1 MIDKQTVEVVNT
13 YATTSESVNRQQ
25 PSKDQ
30 YQKGVVPYDTL
41 PAAWW
46 NWFWHEITLNEG
58 RTVEMLDS
66 IFAELTKLLRDA
78 GIDTNNPEVLNQVS
92 SAVQTIAKWIATE
105 ERPGAVVSSSTKGKV
120 SVDGTTGVMTAN
132 GLGDV
137 NNLSEGILLRS
148 TAVDAI
154 NDVLA
159 QLIKETQDRTLAD
172 RQLSQAITSSITD
185 TVPVGTILS
194 FAGNNVP
201 SNLYAFCDGRTLN
214 NADGTYNDLEN
225 ALGTAWGNTPGDGLV
240 KLPDLREC
248 VLVCCGQRASGVSN
262 HDIYNVGDFKDDRYA
277 SHGHGNNFKVTGG
290 SSSVT
295 IPTLTEITNPTQG
308 GRGIAYPEGGYG
320 KGVRLLKIGSTSAAI
335 NVGFS
340 GSIYASGSGKVT
352 HGKQVGVYYIIKIR
366 NSIV

>member
-13 YATTSESVNRQQ
+13 YATTSESVNRQE

-78 GIDTNNPEVLNQVS
+78 GIDTNNPGVLNQVS

-172 RQLSQAITSSITD
+172 KQLSQAITSSIID
-185 TVPVGTILS
+185 TVPVGTILP

-201 SNLYAFCDGRTLN
+201 PSDLYAFCNGQTLD

-225 ALGTAWGNTPGDGLV
+225 ALGTAWENTPGDGLV

-248 VLVCCGQRASGVSN
+248 VLVGCGQRSTGVSN
-262 HDIYNVGDFKDDRYA
+262 HDIYNLGDFKDDRYA
-277 SHGHGNNFKVTGG
+277 SHGHGNNFRLTDGPTSENKPSLTNSSPG
-290 SSSVT
+290 SAVWVSTYTTNVQVARYDRSHGH
-295 IPTLTEITNPTQG
+295 TLNIAL
-308 GRGIAYPEGGYG
+308 RGDIA
-320 KGVRLLKIGSTSAAI
+320 
-335 NVGFS
+335 
-340 GSIYASGSGKVT
+340 ASGSGNVT

-366 NSIV
+366 NRII

>member
-13 YATTSESVNRQQ
+13 YATTSESVNRQE

-172 RQLSQAITSSITD
+172 KQLSQAITSSIID
-185 TVPVGTILS
+185 TVPVGTILP

-201 SNLYAFCDGRTLN
+201 PSDLYAFCNGQTLDN
-214 NADGTYNDLEN
+214 TDGTYNDLEN
-225 ALGTAWGNTPGDGLV
+225 ALGTAWENTPGDGLV

-248 VLVCCGQRASGVSN
+248 VLVGCGQRSTGVRN
-262 HDIYNVGDFKDDRYA
+262 HDIYNLGDFRDDRFESHDHKNTFRLTDGPA
-277 SHGHGNNFKVTGG
+277 SENKPSLT
-290 SSSVT
+290 SSSPGSATWVNT
-295 IPTLTEITNPTQG
+295 YTTNVQVAKYYSRNDHTLNIAL
-308 GRGIAYPEGGYG
+308 RGDIA
-320 KGVRLLKIGSTSAAI
+320 
-335 NVGFS
+335 
-340 GSIYASGSGKVT
+340 ASGSGNVT

-366 NSIV
+366 NRII

>member
-13 YATTSESVNRQQ
+13 YATTSESVNRQE

-78 GIDTNNPEVLNQVS
+78 GINTNNPEVLNQVS

-105 ERPGAVVSSSTKGKV
+105 ERPGAVVSSSAKGKV

-137 NNLSEGILLRS
+137 ADLNEGILLRS
-148 TAVDAI
+148 TTVEAI

-159 QLIKETQDRTLAD
+159 QLIKEIRDRTLAD
-172 RQLSQAITSSITD
+172 KQLSQAITSAIAD
-185 TVPVGTILS
+185 TVPVGTILP
-194 FAGNNVP
+194 FAGNNIPP
-201 SNLYAFCDGRTLN
+201 SSLYAFCAGQTLD
-214 NADGTYNDLEN
+214 NADGTYNELEN
-225 ALGTAWGNTPGDGLV
+225 ALGTSWGNTPGDGLV
-240 KLPDLREC
+240 TLPELREC
-248 VLVCCGQRASGVSN
+248 VLVGSGWRATGIRN
-262 HDIYNVGDFKDDRYA
+262 HDFYSLGEFKDDTYA
-277 SHGHGNNFKVTGG
+277 SHAHDNNFRLTDGPNSEASPSINGNSPGNTSVRVSQYTSNVWVYRGG
-290 SSSVT
+290 SHSH
-295 IPTLTEITNPTQG
+295 TLNIALRG
-308 GRGIAYPEGGYG
+308 GIAASGYG
-320 KGVRLLKIGSTSAAI
+320 
-335 NVGFS
+335 N
-340 GSIYASGSGKVT
+340 VT
-352 HGKQVGVYYIIKIR
+352 HGKQTGVFYIIKIR
-366 NSIV
+366 NSVV

>member
-13 YATTSESVNRQQ
+13 YATTSESVNRQE

-78 GIDTNNPEVLNQVS
+78 GIDTNNPDVLNQVS
-92 SAVQTIAKWIATE
+92 FAVQTIAKWIATE
-105 ERPGAVVSSSTKGKV
+105 ERPGAVVSSSAKGKV

-137 NNLSEGILLRS
+137 NNLSEGILFRS
-148 TAVDAI
+148 TTVDAI

-172 RQLSQAITSSITD
+172 KQLSQAITSSITD
-185 TVPVGTILS
+185 TVPVGTILP
-194 FAGNNVP
+194 FAGNNIPP
-201 SNLYAFCDGRTLN
+201 SNLYAFCNGQTLN
-214 NADGTYNDLEN
+214 NVDGTYNDLEN
-225 ALGTAWGNTPGDGLV
+225 ALGTAWGNIPGDGSIT
-240 KLPDLREC
+240 LPDLREC
-248 VLVCCGQRASGVSN
+248 TLVGCGGNRGSGVIN
-262 HDIYNVGDFKDDRYA
+262 HDSYSLGEFKDDRYA
-277 SHGHGNNFKVTGG
+277 SHAHGNNFRLTDGGEGAPSIDGNNPGGAVSVSTYTTDVTVARAWHNHGHTVNIALKGG
-290 SSSVT
+290 
-295 IPTLTEITNPTQG
+295 
-308 GRGIAYPEGGYG
+308 
-320 KGVRLLKIGSTSAAI
+320 
-335 NVGFS
+335 
-340 GSIYASGSGKVT
+340 IYASGSGNVT

-366 NSIV
+366 NSVI

>member
-105 ERPGAVVSSSTKGKV
+105 ERPGAVVSSPAKGKV

-148 TAVDAI
+148 TTVDAI

-185 TVPVGTILS
+185 TVPVGTILP

-201 SNLYAFCDGRTLN
+201 SNLYAFCNGQTLN

-248 VLVCCGQRASGVSN
+248 VLVCCGQRASGISN
-262 HDIYNVGDFKDDRYA
+262 HDIYNVGEFKDDRYA
-277 SHGHGNNFKVTGG
+277 SHGHGNNFGVTGG
-290 SSSVT
+290 GSVST
-295 IPTLTEITNPTQG
+295 LKLTEVVNEQG
-308 GRGIAYPEGGYG
+308 GRGISYPEGGYG
-320 KGVRLLKIGSTSAAI
+320 QGARVLKIGYTSQSI

-340 GSIYASGSGKVT
+340 GSIYASGSGNVT
-352 HGKQVGVYYIIKIR
+352 HGKQVGIYYIIKIR
-366 NSIV
+366 NSVV

>member
-13 YATTSESVNRQQ
+13 YATTSESVNRQE

-172 RQLSQAITSSITD
+172 RQLSQAVTSSITD

-194 FAGNNVP
+194 FAGNNVL
-201 SNLYAFCDGRTLN
+201 SNLYAFCNGQILD

-248 VLVCCGQRASGVSN
+248 VLVGCGQRSTGVSN
-262 HDIYNVGDFKDDRYA
+262 HDIYSLGEFKDDRYA
-277 SHGHGNNFKVTGG
+277 SHGHGNNFRLTDGPYSENKPSLTG
-290 SSSVT
+290 SSPGSDTWVST
-295 IPTLTEITNPTQG
+295 YTTNVQVARYDRSHGHTLNIAL
-308 GRGIAYPEGGYG
+308 RGDIA
-320 KGVRLLKIGSTSAAI
+320 
-335 NVGFS
+335 
-340 GSIYASGSGKVT
+340 ASGSGYVT

-366 NSIV
+366 NRII

>member
-13 YATTSESVNRQQ
+13 YATTSESVNRQE

-105 ERPGAVVSSSTKGKV
+105 ERPGAVVSSPAKGKV

-137 NNLSEGILLRS
+137 NNLSAGILLRS
-148 TAVDAI
+148 TVVDAI

-172 RQLSQAITSSITD
+172 KQLSQAVTSSIID
-185 TVPVGTILS
+185 TVPVGTILP

-201 SNLYAFCDGRTLN
+201 PSDLYACCKGQTLN
-214 NADGTYNDLEN
+214 NADGTFNDLEN
-225 ALGTAWGNTPGDGLV
+225 ALGTAWGNTPGDGSV
-240 KLPDLREC
+240 TLPDLREC
-248 VLVCCGQRASGVSN
+248 VLVGCGINDSMYVRN
-262 HDIYNVGDFKDDRYA
+262 HDTYDLGEFKDDRYA
-277 SHGHGNNFKVTGG
+277 SHGHGNNFRLTNGPNSEYAPSISG
-290 SSSVT
+290 SSPGIGTWVSTYTTNVQVARYDSGHSH
-295 IPTLTEITNPTQG
+295 TLNIALRG
-308 GRGIAYPEGGYG
+308 GIA
-320 KGVRLLKIGSTSAAI
+320 
-335 NVGFS
+335 
-340 GSIYASGSGKVT
+340 ASGSGNVT

-366 NSIV
+366 NRII

>member
-13 YATTSESVNRQQ
+13 YATTSESVNRQE

-105 ERPGAVVSSSTKGKV
+105 ERPGAVVSSSAKGKV

-185 TVPVGTILS
+185 TVPVGTILP
-194 FAGNNVP
+194 FAGNKVP

-240 KLPDLREC
+240 KLPDLQEC
-248 VLVCCGQRASGVSN
+248 VLVGCGQRASGVSN

-277 SHGHGNNFKVTGG
+277 SHGHGNNFRLTDGPTSENKPSLTD
-290 SSSVT
+290 SSPGDAMWVSTYTTNVQVARYDRSHGH
-295 IPTLTEITNPTQG
+295 TLNIAL
-308 GRGIAYPEGGYG
+308 RGDIA
-320 KGVRLLKIGSTSAAI
+320 
-335 NVGFS
+335 
-340 GSIYASGSGKVT
+340 ASGSGNVT

-366 NSIV
+366 NRII

>member
-137 NNLSEGILLRS
+137 NNLSA
-148 TAVDAI
+148 AVDAI

-185 TVPVGTILS
+185 TVPVGTILP
-194 FAGNNVP
+194 FAGNNIPP
-201 SNLYAFCDGRTLN
+201 SNLYAFCDGRTLD

-225 ALGTAWGNTPGDGLV
+225 ALGTAWGNTPGDGFV
-240 KLPDLREC
+240 TLPDLREC
-248 VLVCCGQRASGVSN
+248 VLVGCGQRATGISN
-262 HDIYNVGDFKDDRYA
+262 HDIYNLGDFKNDRYA
-277 SHGHGNNFKVTGG
+277 SHGHGNNFRLTDGPNSENAPSLTDSSPG
-290 SSSVT
+290 SATWVSTYTTNVQVARYDRNHGH
-295 IPTLTEITNPTQG
+295 TLNIAL
-308 GRGIAYPEGGYG
+308 RGDIA
-320 KGVRLLKIGSTSAAI
+320 
-335 NVGFS
+335 
-340 GSIYASGSGKVT
+340 ASGSGNVT

-366 NSIV
+366 NRVI

>member
-185 TVPVGTILS
+185 TVPVGTILP

-201 SNLYAFCDGRTLN
+201 SNLYAFCNGQTLN

-248 VLVCCGQRASGVSN
+248 VLVCCGQRASGISN
-262 HDIYNVGDFKDDRYA
+262 HDIYNVGEFKNDRYA
-277 SHGHGNNFKVTGG
+277 SHSHGNDFNVTGG
-290 SSSVT
+290 GTVT
-295 IPTLTEITNPTQG
+295 IPTLTVSTD
-308 GRGIAYPEGGYG
+308 G
-320 KGVRLLKIGSTSAAI
+320 KGVEYPANGYADSVRVLKVGSTSQTI

-340 GSIYASGSGKVT
+340 GSIYASGSGNVT

-366 NSIV
+366 NSAV

>member
-13 YATTSESVNRQQ
+13 YATTSESVNRQE

-78 GIDTNNPEVLNQVS
+78 GINTNNPEVLNQVS

-105 ERPGAVVSSSTKGKV
+105 ERPGAVVSSSAKGKV

-137 NNLSEGILLRS
+137 NNLSAGILLRS

-172 RQLSQAITSSITD
+172 RQLSQAITSSIID
-185 TVPVGTILS
+185 TVPVGTILP
-194 FAGNNVP
+194 FAGNNIPP
-201 SNLYAFCDGRTLN
+201 SDLYALCKGQTLN
-214 NADGTYNDLEN
+214 NADGTFNDLEN

-240 KLPDLREC
+240 TLPDLREC
-248 VLVCCGQRASGVSN
+248 VLVGCGQRETGISN
-262 HDIYNVGDFKDDRYA
+262 HDIYNLGDFKNDRFA
-277 SHGHGNNFKVTGG
+277 SHGHGNNFRLTDGPNSEVAPTVSGSTPGG
-290 SSSVT
+290 STWVSTYTTNVSVAKSDVYHT
-295 IPTLTEITNPTQG
+295 HTLNIAL
-308 GRGIAYPEGGYG
+308 RGDIA
-320 KGVRLLKIGSTSAAI
+320 
-335 NVGFS
+335 
-340 GSIYASGSGKVT
+340 ASGSGNVT
-352 HGKQVGVYYIIKIR
+352 HGKQVGVNYIIKIR
-366 NSIV
+366 NRII

>member
-13 YATTSESVNRQQ
+13 YATTSESVNRQE

-105 ERPGAVVSSSTKGKV
+105 ERPGAVVSSSAKGKV

-172 RQLSQAITSSITD
+172 KQLSQAITSSIID
-185 TVPVGTILS
+185 TIPVGTILP

-201 SNLYAFCDGRTLN
+201 PSDLYAFCKGQILN
-214 NADGTYNDLEN
+214 NADGTFNDLEN

-240 KLPDLREC
+240 RLPDLREC
-248 VLVCCGQRASGVSN
+248 VLVCCGQRTSDIRN
-262 HDIYNVGDFKDDRYA
+262 HDIYNLGEFKDDRYA
-277 SHGHGNNFKVTGG
+277 SHGHGNNFRLTDGPNSENKPSVSNSGPGG
-290 SSSVT
+290 SVWVST
-295 IPTLTEITNPTQG
+295 YTTNVQVARVDKSHNHPLNIAL
-308 GRGIAYPEGGYG
+308 RGDIA
-320 KGVRLLKIGSTSAAI
+320 
-335 NVGFS
+335 
-340 GSIYASGSGKVT
+340 ASGSGNVT

-366 NSIV
+366 NSVI

>member
-13 YATTSESVNRQQ
+13 YATTSESVNRQE

-105 ERPGAVVSSSTKGKV
+105 ERPGAVVSSSAKGKV

-172 RQLSQAITSSITD
+172 KQLSQAITSSIID
-185 TVPVGTILS
+185 TVPVGTILP

-201 SNLYAFCDGRTLN
+201 PSDLYAFCKGQTLN
-214 NADGTYNDLEN
+214 NTDGTYNDLEN
-225 ALGTAWGNTPGDGLV
+225 ALGTAWGNTPGDGFV
-240 KLPDLREC
+240 TLPDLREC
-248 VLVCCGQRASGVSN
+248 VLVGCGGNREHGVTN
-262 HDIYNVGDFKDDRYA
+262 HDSYSLGEFKDDRYA
-277 SHGHGNNFKVTGG
+277 SHAHGNNFR
-290 SSSVT
+290 
-295 IPTLTEITNPTQG
+295 LTNGPNSENAPSI
-308 GRGIAYPEGGYG
+308 
-320 KGVRLLKIGSTSAAI
+320 
-335 NVGFS
+335 S
-340 GSIYASGSGKVT
+340 GSAPGGNVWVSTYTTNVSVSGFNKTHGHSLNIALRGSIAASGSGDVT

-366 NSIV
+366 NRII

>member
-13 YATTSESVNRQQ
+13 YATTSESVNRQE

-92 SAVQTIAKWIATE
+92 SAVQTIAKWIATG
-105 ERPGAVVSSSTKGKV
+105 ERPGAVVSSSAKGKV

-137 NNLSEGILLRS
+137 NNLSAGILLRS
-148 TAVDAI
+148 TTVDAI

-172 RQLSQAITSSITD
+172 KQLSQAITSSIID
-185 TVPVGTILS
+185 TVPVGTILP

-201 SNLYAFCDGRTLN
+201 PSDLYAFCNGQTLN

-225 ALGTAWGNTPGDGLV
+225 ALGTAWGNTPGDGSV
-240 KLPDLREC
+240 TLPDLREC
-248 VLVCCGQRASGVSN
+248 VLVGCGGNRGQGVTN
-262 HDIYNVGDFKDDRYA
+262 HDSYSLGEFKDDRYA
-277 SHGHGNNFKVTGG
+277 SHGHGNNFRLTNGPHSEDKPSLTDSSPG
-290 SSSVT
+290 SATWVSTYTTNVQVAKYGRSHNH
-295 IPTLTEITNPTQG
+295 TLNIAL
-308 GRGIAYPEGGYG
+308 RGDIA
-320 KGVRLLKIGSTSAAI
+320 
-335 NVGFS
+335 
-340 GSIYASGSGKVT
+340 ASGSGNVT

-366 NSIV
+366 NRII

>member
-13 YATTSESVNRQQ
+13 YATTSESVNRQE

-66 IFAELTKLLRDA
+66 IFTELTKLLRDA
-78 GIDTNNPEVLNQVS
+78 GIDTNNPKVLNQVS

-105 ERPGAVVSSSTKGKV
+105 ERPGAVVSSSIKGKV
-120 SVDGTTGVMTAN
+120 SVDGITGVMTAN

-172 RQLSQAITSSITD
+172 KQLSQAITSSIID
-185 TVPVGTILS
+185 TVPVGTILP

-201 SNLYAFCDGRTLN
+201 PSDLYAFCKGQTLN
-214 NADGTYNDLEN
+214 NTDGTYNDLEN
-225 ALGTAWGNTPGDGLV
+225 ALGTAWGNTPGDGFV
-240 KLPDLREC
+240 TLPDLREC
-248 VLVCCGQRASGVSN
+248 VLVGCGGNREHGVIN
-262 HDIYNVGDFKDDRYA
+262 HDSYSLGEFKDDRFA
-277 SHGHGNNFKVTGG
+277 SHGHENNFRLTNGPNSESSPSIT
-290 SSSVT
+290 SSSPGSATWVST
-295 IPTLTEITNPTQG
+295 YTTNVQVARYDRSHGHTLNIALRG
-308 GRGIAYPEGGYG
+308 GI
-320 KGVRLLKIGSTSAAI
+320 I
-335 NVGFS
+335 
-340 GSIYASGSGKVT
+340 ASGSGNVT

-366 NSIV
+366 NSVV

>member
-13 YATTSESVNRQQ
+13 YATTSESVNRQE

-78 GIDTNNPEVLNQVS
+78 GIDTNNPGVLNQVS

-172 RQLSQAITSSITD
+172 KQLSQAITSSIID
-185 TVPVGTILS
+185 TVPVGTILP

-201 SNLYAFCDGRTLN
+201 PSGLYAFCNGQTLD

-225 ALGTAWGNTPGDGLV
+225 ALGTAWENTPGDGLV

-248 VLVCCGQRASGVSN
+248 VLVCCGQRETGIRN
-262 HDIYNVGDFKDDRYA
+262 HDTYNLGDFKDDRYA
-277 SHGHGNNFKVTGG
+277 SHGHGNNFRLTNGPTSENKPSIT
-290 SSSVT
+290 SSSPGSAIWVST
-295 IPTLTEITNPTQG
+295 YTTNVQVA
-308 GRGIAYPEGGYG
+308 RYG
-320 KGVRLLKIGSTSAAI
+320 KSHGHTLNIALRGDIA
-335 NVGFS
+335 
-340 GSIYASGSGKVT
+340 ASGSGNVT

-366 NSIV
+366 NRII

>member
-13 YATTSESVNRQQ
+13 YATTSESVNRQE

-105 ERPGAVVSSSTKGKV
+105 ERPGAVVSSSAKGKV

-137 NNLSEGILLRS
+137 NNLSAGILLRS
-148 TAVDAI
+148 TVVDAI

-172 RQLSQAITSSITD
+172 KQLSQAVTSSIID
-185 TVPVGTILS
+185 TVPVGTILP

-201 SNLYAFCDGRTLN
+201 PSDLYAFCKGQTLN

-225 ALGTAWGNTPGDGLV
+225 ALGTAWGNTPGDGSV
-240 KLPDLREC
+240 TLPDLREC
-248 VLVCCGQRASGVSN
+248 VLVGCGQRATGISN
-262 HDIYNVGDFKDDRYA
+262 HDIYNLGDFKNDRYA
-277 SHGHGNNFKVTGG
+277 SHGHGNNFRLTDGPNSESSPSINGSTPGG
-290 SSSVT
+290 SVNVSTYTTNVT
-295 IPTLTEITNPTQG
+295 VARAGYSHGHSINIAL
-308 GRGIAYPEGGYG
+308 RGDIA
-320 KGVRLLKIGSTSAAI
+320 
-335 NVGFS
+335 
-340 GSIYASGSGKVT
+340 ASGSGNVT

-366 NSIV
+366 NRVI

>member
-13 YATTSESVNRQQ
+13 YATTSESVNRQE

-78 GIDTNNPEVLNQVS
+78 GIDTNNPTVLNQVS
-92 SAVQTIAKWIATE
+92 MAVQTIAKWIATE
-105 ERPGAVVSSSTKGKV
+105 DRPGAVVSSPAKGKI
-120 SVDGTTGVMTAN
+120 SVDKTTGVMTAN

-148 TAVDAI
+148 TTVEAI

-159 QLIKETQDRTLAD
+159 QLVKETYDRTAAD
-172 RQLSQAITSSITD
+172 RQLSQAIASSITD
-185 TVPVGTILS
+185 TVPVGTILP

-201 SNLYAFCDGRTLN
+201 PSSLYAFCDGQTLDN
-214 NADGTYNDLEN
+214 TDGTYNDLED
-225 ALGTAWGNTPGDGLV
+225 ALGTAWENTPGDGLV
-240 KLPDLREC
+240 TLPDLREC
-248 VLVCCGQRASGVSN
+248 VLVGCGGQRGSGVGN
-262 HDIYNVGDFKDDRYA
+262 HDVYSLGEFKDDRYA
-277 SHGHGNNFKVTGG
+277 SHSHDNDFSATASVSESTPGGAVTV
-290 SSSVT
+290 STYTSNVSVA
-295 IPTLTEITNPTQG
+295 
-308 GRGIAYPEGGYG
+308 R
-320 KGVRLLKIGSTSAAI
+320 
-335 NVGFS
+335 S
-340 GSIYASGSGKVT
+340 GSKHNHSVSVSLKGSIQSSGSGSVT
-352 HGKQVGVYYIIKIR
+352 HGKQVGIYYIIKIR
-366 NSIV
+366 NSAV

>member
-13 YATTSESVNRQQ
+13 YATTSESVNRQE

-172 RQLSQAITSSITD
+172 RQLSQAITSSIID
-185 TVPVGTILS
+185 TIPVGTILS

-201 SNLYAFCDGRTLN
+201 SNLYAFCDGQTLN

-225 ALGTAWGNTPGDGLV
+225 ALGTAWGNTPGDGFV
-240 KLPDLREC
+240 TLPDLREC
-248 VLVCCGQRASGVSN
+248 VLVCCGQRTSGVKN
-262 HDIYNVGDFKDDRYA
+262 HDIYNLGEFKDDRYA
-277 SHGHGNNFKVTGG
+277 SHGHANNFR
-290 SSSVT
+290 
-295 IPTLTEITNPTQG
+295 LTKGPNSELNPTVSGNTPG
-308 GRGIAYPEGGYG
+308 GEAWVSTYTTDVQVARADRYHGHTLNIALRGGI
-320 KGVRLLKIGSTSAAI
+320 V
-335 NVGFS
+335 
-340 GSIYASGSGKVT
+340 ASGSGSVT
-352 HGKQVGVYYIIKIR
+352 HGKQVGIYYIIKIR
-366 NSIV
+366 NSVV

>member
-13 YATTSESVNRQQ
+13 YATTSESVNRQE

-105 ERPGAVVSSSTKGKV
+105 ERPGAVVSSSAKGKV

-137 NNLSEGILLRS
+137 NNLSAGILLRS
-148 TAVDAI
+148 TVVDAI

-172 RQLSQAITSSITD
+172 KQLSQAVTSSIID
-185 TVPVGTILS
+185 TVPVGTILP

-201 SNLYAFCDGRTLN
+201 PSDLYAFCKGQTLN

-225 ALGTAWGNTPGDGLV
+225 ALGTAWGNTPGDGSV
-240 KLPDLREC
+240 TLPDLREC
-248 VLVCCGQRASGVSN
+248 VLVGCGGNRDSGVRN
-262 HDIYNVGDFKDDRYA
+262 HDPYSLGEFKDDRYA
-277 SHGHGNNFKVTGG
+277 SHGHGNNFRLTDGPNSENKPSLT
-290 SSSVT
+290 SSSPGSATWVST
-295 IPTLTEITNPTQG
+295 YTTNVQVARYDRSHGHTLNIAL
-308 GRGIAYPEGGYG
+308 RGDIA
-320 KGVRLLKIGSTSAAI
+320 
-335 NVGFS
+335 
-340 GSIYASGSGKVT
+340 ASGSGNVT

-366 NSIV
+366 NSVV

>member
-13 YATTSESVNRQQ
+13 YATTSESVNRQE

-105 ERPGAVVSSSTKGKV
+105 ERPGAVVASSTKGKV

-172 RQLSQAITSSITD
+172 RQLSQAITSSIVD
-185 TVPVGTILS
+185 TVPVGIILP

-201 SNLYAFCDGRTLN
+201 SDLYAFCDGRTLA

-248 VLVCCGQRASGVSN
+248 VLVCCGQRTSDIRN
-262 HDIYNVGDFKDDRYA
+262 HDIYNLGEFKDDRYA
-277 SHGHGNNFKVTGG
+277 SHGHGNNFRLTDGPNSENRPSLTG
-290 SSSVT
+290 SSPGSATWVST
-295 IPTLTEITNPTQG
+295 YTTNVQVARYDRSHGHTLNIAL
-308 GRGIAYPEGGYG
+308 RGDIA
-320 KGVRLLKIGSTSAAI
+320 
-335 NVGFS
+335 
-340 GSIYASGSGKVT
+340 ASGSGNVT

-366 NSIV
+366 NSVV

>member
-185 TVPVGTILS
+185 TVPVGTILP

-201 SNLYAFCDGRTLN
+201 SNLYAFCNGQTLN

-225 ALGTAWGNTPGDGLV
+225 ALGTAWGNTPGDGSV
-240 KLPDLREC
+240 TLPDLREC

-262 HDIYNVGDFKDDRYA
+262 HDIYNVGEFKDDRFA
-277 SHGHGNNFKVTGG
+277 SHSHGNNFNVTGG
-290 SSSVT
+290 GTVT
-295 IPTLTEITNPTQG
+295 IPTAIEDPAG
-308 GRGIAYPEGGYG
+308 GRGASVNQY
-320 KGVRLLKIGSTSAAI
+320 GSTTPVIKASTISRTI

-340 GSIYASGSGKVT
+340 GSIYASGSGNVT
-352 HGKQVGVYYIIKIR
+352 HGKQVGIYYIIKIR
-366 NSIV
+366 NSAV

>member
-13 YATTSESVNRQQ
+13 YATTSESVNRQE

-92 SAVQTIAKWIATE
+92 LAVQTIAKWIATE
-105 ERPGAVVSSSTKGKV
+105 ERPGAVVSSSAKGKV

-148 TAVDAI
+148 TTVDAI

-159 QLIKETQDRTLAD
+159 QLAKEIQNRTLAD
-172 RQLSQAITSSITD
+172 KQLSQAITSSITD
-185 TVPVGTILS
+185 TVPVGIILP
-194 FAGNNVP
+194 FAGNNMPP
-201 SNLYAFCDGRTLN
+201 SSLYAFCNGQTLN
-214 NADGTYNDLEN
+214 NADGTYNELETV
-225 ALGTAWGNTPGDGLV
+225 LGTAWGNIPGDGIV

-248 VLVCCGQRASGVSN
+248 TIVGCGGNRDSGVVN
-262 HDIYNVGDFKDDRYA
+262 HDSYSLGEFKDDRYA
-277 SHGHGNNFKVTGG
+277 SHIHSNDFRLTDGPGSENAPYVDTREPG
-290 SSSVT
+290 SSGVLVSQYTSNVWV
-295 IPTLTEITNPTQG
+295 QG
-308 GRGIAYPEGGYG
+308 IGAHTHVLNIAL
-320 KGVRLLKIGSTSAAI
+320 R
-335 NVGFS
+335 
-340 GSIYASGSGKVT
+340 GSIGASGSGAVT
-352 HGKQVGVYYIIKIR
+352 HGKQVGAYYIIKVR
-366 NSIV
+366 NSII

>member
-13 YATTSESVNRQQ
+13 YATTSESVNRQE

-159 QLIKETQDRTLAD
+159 QLIKETQDRTSAD
-172 RQLSQAITSSITD
+172 KQLSRAITSSIVD
-185 TVPVGTILS
+185 TVPVGTILP

-201 SNLYAFCDGRTLN
+201 PSSLYAFCNGRTLD

-240 KLPDLREC
+240 TLPDLREC
-248 VLVCCGQRASGVSN
+248 VLVCCGQRTSGVRN
-262 HDIYNVGDFKDDRYA
+262 HDIYNLGEFKDDRYA
-277 SHGHGNNFKVTGG
+277 SHGHSNNFRLTDGPKSENRPSITSSGPGG
-290 SSSVT
+290 GTWVSTYTTNVQVARIDRSHKHS
-295 IPTLTEITNPTQG
+295 INISLRGGIT
-308 GRGIAYPEGGYG
+308 
-320 KGVRLLKIGSTSAAI
+320 
-335 NVGFS
+335 
-340 GSIYASGSGKVT
+340 ASGSGNVT

-366 NSIV
+366 NSVV

>member
-13 YATTSESVNRQQ
+13 YATTSESVNRQE

-78 GIDTNNPEVLNQVS
+78 GIDTNNPDVLNQVS

-105 ERPGAVVSSSTKGKV
+105 ERPGAVVSSSAKGKV

-137 NNLSEGILLRS
+137 NNLSEGILLRN
-148 TAVDAI
+148 TTVEAI

-159 QLIKETQDRTLAD
+159 QLVKEIQDRTLAD
-172 RQLSQAITSSITD
+172 RQLSQTVTSIITD
-185 TVPVGTILS
+185 TVPVGTILP
-194 FAGNNVP
+194 FAGNNLPP
-201 SNLYAFCDGRTLN
+201 SNLYAFCDGRPLDNT
-214 NADGTYNDLEN
+214 DGTYNDLEN
-225 ALGTAWGNTPGDGLV
+225 ALGTAWGNTPGDGSIT
-240 KLPDLREC
+240 LPDLREC
-248 VLVCCGQRASGVSN
+248 VLVGCGQRASGIGN
-262 HDIYNVGDFKDDRYA
+262 HDIYSLGEFKDDRYA
-277 SHGHGNNFKVTGG
+277 SHAHANNFR
-290 SSSVT
+290 
-295 IPTLTEITNPTQG
+295 LTDGPNSESAPSISGNSPGQDQVVVSQYTSNVWVFRSG
-308 GRGIAYPEGGYG
+308 IHSHRLNIALRGDIA
-320 KGVRLLKIGSTSAAI
+320 
-335 NVGFS
+335 
-340 GSIYASGSGKVT
+340 ASGSGSVT
-352 HGKQVGVYYIIKIR
+352 HGKQVGVNYIIKIR
-366 NSIV
+366 NRII

>member
-1 MIDKQTVEVVNT
+1 MINKQTVEVVNT
-13 YATTSESVNRQQ
+13 YATTSESVNRQE

-105 ERPGAVVSSSTKGKV
+105 ERPGAVASSSAKGKV

-137 NNLSEGILLRS
+137 VDLNEGILLRS
-148 TAVDAI
+148 TTVEAI
-154 NDVLA
+154 NDVFA
-159 QLIKETQDRTLAD
+159 QLIKEIKDRTLAD
-172 RQLSQAITSSITD
+172 KQFSQAITSSIID
-185 TVPVGTILS
+185 TVPVGIILP
-194 FAGNNVP
+194 FAGNSVPP

-225 ALGTAWGNTPGDGLV
+225 ALGTAWNNTPGDGLV
-240 KLPDLREC
+240 TLPDLREC
-248 VLVCCGQRASGVSN
+248 VLVGGGGNRGSGVSS
-262 HDIYNVGDFKDDRYA
+262 HDSYSLGEFKDDRYA
-277 SHGHGNNFKVTGG
+277 SHSHGNNFRLTDGPNSEG
-290 SSSVT
+290 SPSISGNT
-295 IPTLTEITNPTQG
+295 PGTE
-308 GRGIAYPEGGYG
+308 GILVSQYTSNVWVARTDRYHGHGINIAL
-320 KGVRLLKIGSTSAAI
+320 KGD
-335 NVGFS
+335 
-340 GSIYASGSGKVT
+340 IYASGSGSVT
-352 HGKQVGVYYIIKIR
+352 HGKQIGVYYIIKIR
-366 NSIV
+366 NSVV

>member
-13 YATTSESVNRQQ
+13 YATTSESVNRQE

-105 ERPGAVVSSSTKGKV
+105 ERPGAVVSSSAKGKV

-159 QLIKETQDRTLAD
+159 QLIKETQNRTLAD
-172 RQLSQAITSSITD
+172 RQLSQAITSSIID
-185 TVPVGTILS
+185 TVPVGTILP

-201 SNLYAFCDGRTLN
+201 PSGLYELCKGQILN
-214 NADGTYNDLEN
+214 NADGTFNDLEN

-240 KLPDLREC
+240 KLPDLQEC
-248 VLVCCGQRASGVSN
+248 VLVGCGINNSGNVRN
-262 HDIYNVGDFKDDRYA
+262 HDSYSLGEFKDDRYA
-277 SHGHGNNFKVTGG
+277 SHGHGNNFRLTNGPNSEVAPTVSGSTPGG
-290 SSSVT
+290 GIWVSTYTTDVQVARVDQSHGHALN
-295 IPTLTEITNPTQG
+295 IALRG
-308 GRGIAYPEGGYG
+308 GIA
-320 KGVRLLKIGSTSAAI
+320 S
-335 NVGFS
+335 
-340 GSIYASGSGKVT
+340 SGSGSVT

-366 NSIV
+366 NSVV

>member
-13 YATTSESVNRQQ
+13 YATTSESVNRQE

-172 RQLSQAITSSITD
+172 RQLSQAITSTIID
-185 TVPVGTILS
+185 TVPVGTILP

-201 SNLYAFCDGRTLN
+201 SKLYAFCDGRTLN
-214 NADGTYNDLEN
+214 NADGTFNDLEN
-225 ALGTAWGNTPGDGLV
+225 ALGTAWGNTPGDGSV
-240 KLPDLREC
+240 TLPDLREC
-248 VLVCCGQRASGVSN
+248 VLVGCGQRASGVSN

-277 SHGHGNNFKVTGG
+277 SHGHGNDFKVTGG
-290 SSSVT
+290 SSSLT
-295 IPTLTEITNPTQG
+295 IPTLTEVTNTTPG

-320 KGVRLLKIGSTSAAI
+320 AGARILKVGTTSGAI

-340 GSIYASGSGKVT
+340 GDIAASGSGNVT

-366 NSIV
+366 NSVV

>member
-13 YATTSESVNRQQ
+13 YATTSESVNRQE

-105 ERPGAVVSSSTKGKV
+105 ERPGAVVSSSAKGKV

-172 RQLSQAITSSITD
+172 RQLSQAVTSSITD
-185 TVPVGTILS
+185 TVPVGTILP

-201 SNLYAFCDGRTLN
+201 SNLYTFCDGRTLN

-277 SHGHGNNFKVTGG
+277 SHGHGNDFEVTGG
-290 SSSVT
+290 SSSLS
-295 IPTLTEITNPTQG
+295 IPTLTEVTNTQG
-308 GRGIAYPEGGYG
+308 GRGIAYPESGYG
-320 KGVRLLKIGSTSAAI
+320 EGARVLQVGTTSGDI

-340 GSIYASGSGKVT
+340 GSIYASGSGNVT

-366 NSIV
+366 NRII

>member
-1 MIDKQTVEVVNT
+1 MIDKQTVKVVNT
-13 YATTSESVNRQQ
+13 YATTSESVNRQE

-78 GIDTNNPEVLNQVS
+78 GIDTNNPDVLNQVS

-105 ERPGAVVSSSTKGKV
+105 ERPGAVVSSSAKGKV

-148 TAVDAI
+148 TTVDAI

-172 RQLSQAITSSITD
+172 KQLSQAITSSIID
-185 TVPVGTILS
+185 TVPVGTILP
-194 FAGNNVP
+194 FAGNNIPP
-201 SNLYAFCDGRTLN
+201 SSLYALCNGQTLN
-214 NADGTYNDLEN
+214 NADGTFNELEN
-225 ALGTAWGNTPGDGLV
+225 VLGTAWENTPGDGIV
-240 KLPDLREC
+240 TLPDLREC
-248 VLVCCGQRASGVSN
+248 VLVGCGQRAGVSN
-262 HDIYNVGDFKDDRYA
+262 HDIYNLGDFKNDMYASHVHGNDFRLTDSPYSENRPSIDGSRPGGAVNVSTYTTDVTVAGAWA
-277 SHGHGNNFKVTGG
+277 SHGHTVNIALRGN
-290 SSSVT
+290 
-295 IPTLTEITNPTQG
+295 
-308 GRGIAYPEGGYG
+308 IA
-320 KGVRLLKIGSTSAAI
+320 
-335 NVGFS
+335 
-340 GSIYASGSGKVT
+340 ASGSGNVT
-352 HGKQVGVYYIIKIR
+352 HGKQIGVYYIIKVR
-366 NSIV
+366 NSVI

>member
-13 YATTSESVNRQQ
+13 YATTSESVNRQE

-78 GIDTNNPEVLNQVS
+78 GINTNNPEVLNQVS

-105 ERPGAVVSSSTKGKV
+105 ERPGAVVSSSAKGKV

-137 NNLSEGILLRS
+137 NNLSAGILLRS

-172 RQLSQAITSSITD
+172 RQLSQAITSSIID
-185 TVPVGTILS
+185 TVPVGTILP
-194 FAGNNVP
+194 FAGNNIPP
-201 SNLYAFCDGRTLN
+201 SDLYALCKGQTLN
-214 NADGTYNDLEN
+214 NADGTFNDLEN

-240 KLPDLREC
+240 TLPDLREC
-248 VLVCCGQRASGVSN
+248 VLVGCGQRETGISN
-262 HDIYNVGDFKDDRYA
+262 HDIYNLGDFKNDRFA
-277 SHGHGNNFKVTGG
+277 SHGHGNNFRLTDGPYSEAAPTVSGSTPGG
-290 SSSVT
+290 STWVSTYTTNVSVAKSGAYHT
-295 IPTLTEITNPTQG
+295 HPLNIAL
-308 GRGIAYPEGGYG
+308 RGDI
-320 KGVRLLKIGSTSAAI
+320 V
-335 NVGFS
+335 
-340 GSIYASGSGKVT
+340 ASGSGNVT
-352 HGKQVGVYYIIKIR
+352 HGKQVGVNYIIKIR
-366 NSIV
+366 NRII

>member
-13 YATTSESVNRQQ
+13 YATTSESVNRQE

-66 IFAELTKLLRDA
+66 IFTELTKLLRDA
-78 GIDTNNPEVLNQVS
+78 GINTNNPEVLNQVS

-105 ERPGAVVSSSTKGKV
+105 ERPGAVVSSSAKGKV

-148 TAVDAI
+148 TTVEAI

-159 QLIKETQDRTLAD
+159 QLVKETQDRTLAD
-172 RQLSQAITSSITD
+172 KQLSRAVTSSIAD
-185 TVPVGTILS
+185 TVPVGTILP

-201 SNLYAFCDGRTLN
+201 PSSLYAFCNGQTLN
-214 NADGTYNDLEN
+214 NVDGTYNELEN
-225 ALGTAWGNTPGDGLV
+225 VLGTAWGNTPGDGIIM
-240 KLPDLREC
+240 LPDLREC
-248 VLVCCGQRASGVSN
+248 VLVGCGGNRTGISN
-262 HDIYNVGDFKDDRYA
+262 HDSYLLGEFKNDRYA
-277 SHGHGNNFKVTGG
+277 SHTHVNDFR
-290 SSSVT
+290 
-295 IPTLTEITNPTQG
+295 LTDGPNSEG
-308 GRGIAYPEGGYG
+308 YPS
-320 KGVRLLKIGSTSAAI
+320 IGSHRPGDGNGAIWVSQYTS
-335 NVGFS
+335 NVLVSGIDYTHNHTLNIALK
-340 GSIYASGSGKVT
+340 GSISASGSGNVT
-352 HGKQVGVYYIIKIR
+352 HGKQIGVYYIIKVR
-366 NSIV
+366 NSVI

>member
-1 MIDKQTVEVVNT
+1 MIDKQIVEVVNT
-13 YATTSESVNRQQ
+13 YATTSESVNRQE

-58 RTVEMLDS
+58 RTVEMLDN

-105 ERPGAVVSSSTKGKV
+105 ERPGAVVSSSAKGKV

-172 RQLSQAITSSITD
+172 RQLSQAITSSIID
-185 TVPVGTILS
+185 TVPVGTILP

-201 SNLYAFCDGRTLN
+201 PSDLYAFCDGRTLD

-225 ALGTAWGNTPGDGLV
+225 ALGTAWGNTPGDGFIT
-240 KLPDLREC
+240 LPDLREC
-248 VLVCCGQRASGVSN
+248 VLVGCGQRASGVSN
-262 HDIYNVGDFKDDRYA
+262 HDIYNLGEFKDDRYA
-277 SHGHGNNFKVTGG
+277 SHGHGNNFRLTDGPNSENKPSLTSSRPG
-290 SSSVT
+290 SATWVSTYTTNVQVARYDRSHGH
-295 IPTLTEITNPTQG
+295 TLNIAL
-308 GRGIAYPEGGYG
+308 RGDIA
-320 KGVRLLKIGSTSAAI
+320 
-335 NVGFS
+335 
-340 GSIYASGSGKVT
+340 ASGSGSVT
-352 HGKQVGVYYIIKIR
+352 HGKQVGIYYIIKIR
-366 NSIV
+366 NSVV